1 MAKPL
6 LRRSANHSNKC
17 ISLKPKHFL
26 PLDNLINRNEV
37 VISDDRF
44 FETAQAIEGDNEIS
58 NIHQIKPMSDLTIA
72 RAIHILSVVI
82 WMGGV
87 SFVTIVLIPML
98 RRSSFQQDQLTI
110 FNIVENR
117 FASIARIMVLLAG
130 ISGFY
135 MTYKLEAW
143 SRFSQ
148 LQFFWMHAMVFVWS
162 LFFLALFVIEP
173 FILRNHGRMVKDGH
187 SITNLRKTQIVHS
200 IILVLSLTTLV
211 ISVLGAHR
219 FFY

>member
-1 MAKPL
+1 
-6 LRRSANHSNKC
+6 
-17 ISLKPKHFL
+17 
-26 PLDNLINRNEV
+26 
-37 VISDDRF
+37 
-44 FETAQAIEGDNEIS
+44 
-58 NIHQIKPMSDLTIA
+58 MSDLTIA
-72 RAIHILSVVI
+72 RAVHILSIVI

-187 SITNLRKTQIVHS
+187 SITNLRKTQIIHS
-200 IILVLSLTTLV
+200 VILALSLITIV
-211 ISVLGAHR
+211 VSVLGAHG
-219 FFY
+219 FFYS

>member
-1 MAKPL
+1 
-6 LRRSANHSNKC
+6 
-17 ISLKPKHFL
+17 
-26 PLDNLINRNEV
+26 
-37 VISDDRF
+37 
-44 FETAQAIEGDNEIS
+44 
-58 NIHQIKPMSDLTIA
+58 MSDLTIA
-72 RAIHILSVVI
+72 RAVHILSVVI

-87 SFVTIVLIPML
+87 SFVTIVLIPIL

-110 FNIVENR
+110 FNVVENR

-135 MTYKLEAW
+135 MTYKLDAW

-187 SITNLRKTQIVHS
+187 SITNLRKTQIIHS
-200 IILVLSLTTLV
+200 VILALSLITIV
-211 ISVLGAHR
+211 VSVLGAHG
-219 FFY
+219 FFYS

>member
-1 MAKPL
+1 
-6 LRRSANHSNKC
+6 
-17 ISLKPKHFL
+17 
-26 PLDNLINRNEV
+26 
-37 VISDDRF
+37 
-44 FETAQAIEGDNEIS
+44 
-58 NIHQIKPMSDLTIA
+58 
-72 RAIHILSVVI
+72 
-82 WMGGV
+82 
-87 SFVTIVLIPML
+87 
-98 RRSSFQQDQLTI
+98 
-110 FNIVENR
+110 
-117 FASIARIMVLLAG
+117 MVLLAG

-211 ISVLGAHR
+211 ISVLGAHG
-219 FFY
+219 FFYS

>member
-1 MAKPL
+1 
-6 LRRSANHSNKC
+6 
-17 ISLKPKHFL
+17 
-26 PLDNLINRNEV
+26 
-37 VISDDRF
+37 
-44 FETAQAIEGDNEIS
+44 
-58 NIHQIKPMSDLTIA
+58 MSDLTIA
-72 RAIHILSVVI
+72 RAVHILSVVI

-98 RRSSFQQDQLTI
+98 RRSSFQQDRLTI
-110 FNIVENR
+110 FNVVENR

-135 MTYKLEAW
+135 MTYKLDAW

-187 SITNLRKTQIVHS
+187 SITNLRKTQIIHS
-200 IILVLSLTTLV
+200 VILTLSLITIFV
-211 ISVLGAHR
+211 SVLGAHG
-219 FFY
+219 FFYS